1 MMKLSPGSTV
11 SGHPRAKSVSK
22 SKALKKSLSVSFSSV
37 KSTFRKIE
45 PNHPRVAHIVAA
57 VTPIGKSPFRAPSPH
72 AEIHAHTMKVCFDN
86 DGSQR

>member
-1 MMKLSPGSTV
+1 MKLSPGSTV
-11 SGHPRAKSVSK
+11 SGHPRAKCVSK

-57 VTPIGKSPFRAPSPH
+57 VTPIGKTFHAPSPH
-72 AEIHAHTMKVCFDN
+72 AEIHAHTVKVCFDN